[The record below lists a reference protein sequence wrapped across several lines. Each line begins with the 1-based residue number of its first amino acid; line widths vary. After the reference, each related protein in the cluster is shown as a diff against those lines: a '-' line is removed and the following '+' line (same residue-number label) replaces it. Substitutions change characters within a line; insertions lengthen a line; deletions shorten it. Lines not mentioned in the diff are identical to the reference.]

1 MSRAAEQQASP
12 RRACEGPLAVGAV
25 LPSGFLLSPLWGA
38 ADTQNLGICT
48 KLLSPMGFTFRKKSA
63 RNLQAFKP
71 GTFLGVRQSLSC
83 CHLPARRPG
92 RELSSCLQAHPAA
105 GSL

>member
-1 MSRAAEQQASP
+1 M
-12 RRACEGPLAVGAV
+12 
-25 LPSGFLLSPLWGA
+25 LPNGFLLSPLWGET

-48 KLLSPMGFTFRKKSA
+48 KLLSPVCFTFRKKSA
-63 RNLQAFKP
+63 RNLQAFKL
-71 GTFLGVRQSLSC
+71 GTFLGIHRSLSSC
-83 CHLPARRPG
+83 YLPARRPAG